1 MSYAEVSLELPC
13 SQSLWQARSAQ
24 AWRKIYLEKFSQN
37 DRLPSLANCIH
48 DIKPLHNAQDLV
60 DLQLSTSIIL
70 HAIWT
75 HISDYRHLEFV
86 LRFQAPDR
94 LTLISTSWHQELCDR
109 LKRFRITASEWDG
122 GLRPEAIMLE
132 ELFLMNL
139 HVSFEEL
146 QLFAGKEGNEE
157 AQRVYP
163 LLKQWF
169 DNEKSRRAMFHA
181 GQVVRAAVAF
191 PPNHL
196 RDFYA
201 IALYHASL
209 AFWVYGMLSLG
220 SSRSRKRRNQ
230 TSSLYPTTN
239 GSLSSSPYDYGNNAN
254 TAADNELIWLD
265 GDSTAETERFIT
277 IHRGTPV
284 LSDNMAG
291 NGGFVRLDDPRAV
304 METMVNVMGRNC
316 PHGKANVPPLV
327 ENLGLLMRDL
337 GHAARIVNVS

>member
-1 MSYAEVSLELPC
+1 
-13 SQSLWQARSAQ
+13 
-24 AWRKIYLEKFSQN
+24 
-37 DRLPSLANCIH
+37 
-48 DIKPLHNAQDLV
+48 
-60 DLQLSTSIIL
+60 
-70 HAIWT
+70 
-75 HISDYRHLEFV
+75 
-86 LRFQAPDR
+86 
-94 LTLISTSWHQELCDR
+94 
-109 LKRFRITASEWDG
+109 
-122 GLRPEAIMLE
+122 MLE